1 VGTPVFP
8 SNVIFKIMSLVRK
21 IMGTLS
27 RQELKDMLLVYFMD
41 QWWYCTVE

>member
-1 VGTPVFP
+1 MF
-8 SNVIFKIMSLVRK
+8 LVRK

-41 QWWYCTVE
+41 QWGYYAAE